1 VAERVSRVE
10 AECALLAA
18 VCHGVSLRTWRRW
31 RRMVRRLLA
40 EASVGMPWQ
49 IGGDA
54 RDGR

>member
-1 VAERVSRVE
+1 MAERVSRVE
-10 AECALLAA
+10 AENALLAA
-18 VCHGVSLRTWRRW
+18 AAYDVPLSRWQRW
-31 RRMVRRLLA
+31 RRIVKRLLA